1 MWETVSLNGADQQ
14 RLVVLNRVLVGD
26 LTAAEAAGALGR
38 SVRQVR
44 RMLAAYRKE
53 GAAALAHGNR
63 GRTPAH
69 ALDPALGQRVIAL
82 ARTRY
87 AGCND
92 THLSELLAE
101 REGIAVSRHAVRRVR
116 LAAGLDRPRSRRS
129 PAHRRRRE
137 RKPQAG
143 YPMGVMLLQLDAS
156 PHAWLAARG
165 PRLSLVAAID
175 DATGTVP
182 AATFREQEDAAGY
195 LTVLHQVVTTT
206 GVPEA
211 VYHDRHTIFV
221 PPAQERESREEQ
233 LAGAREPTQVGRALR
248 ELGIA
253 AIVAHSPQAKGR
265 VERLF
270 GTLQDR
276 LVVELGL
283 AGATTLEAA
292 NVVLAA
298 YLPRFNARFAV
309 PAAVLASAY
318 RTVEPGSDPWQICC
332 LRYVRTVARDE
343 TVRLGEHRLQLLPP
357 RGCGPL
363 ARRRVEIREHLDGS
377 LSVWHQGQRL
387 ATQAAPLEAP
397 VLRTRSGGGTLV
409 GAGGAPP
416 APARVGGGCAA
427 GRDELDREALAHL
440 LDPPPPAQ
448 RPPRPAATHPW
459 RRSYKGG

>member
-1 MWETVSLNGADQQ
+1 MRETVILNGAEQQ
-14 RLVVLNRVLVGD
+14 RLVVLNRVLTGD
-26 LTAAEAAGALGR
+26 LTAAEAADALGR

-82 ARTRY
+82 ARTTY

-92 THLSELLAE
+92 THLSELLTE
-101 REGIAVSRHAVRRVR
+101 REGIVVSRHAVRRLR
-116 LAAGLDRPRSRRS
+116 QAAGLDRPRSRRL
-129 PAHRRRRE
+129 PAHRKRRE
-137 RKPQAG
+137 RRAQAG
-143 YPMGVMLLQLDAS
+143 MLLQLDAS
-156 PHAWLAARG
+156 PHAWLQARG
-165 PRLSLVAAID
+165 PDLSLVAAID

-182 AATFREQEDAAGY
+182 AATFRDEEDAAGY
-195 LTVLHQVVTTT
+195 LMVLHEVVTTV
-206 GVPEA
+206 GRPEA

-221 PPAQERESREEQ
+221 RPSQERETLEEQ
-233 LAGAREPTQVGRALR
+233 LAGQREPTQVGRALR

-253 AIVAHSPQAKGR
+253 SMTAHSPQAKGR

-283 AGATTLEAA
+283 AGATTLAEA

-309 PAAVLASAY
+309 PAACPAPAY
-318 RTVEPGSDPWQICC
+318 RPVEPGSDPWQICS
-332 LRYVRTVARDE
+332 LRSVRTVARDE

-357 RGCGPL
+357 RGCGTL
-363 ARRRVEIREHLDGS
+363 ARRQVEIREHLDGS
-377 LSVWHQGQRL
+377 LSVWHYGQRI

-397 VLRTRSGGGTLV
+397 VLRVRSGGGTL
-409 GAGGAPP
+409 AP
-416 APARVGGGCAA
+416 AAAARVGGGGGGLA
-427 GRDELDREALAHL
+427 ELARETLAHL
-440 LDPPPPAQ
+440 LDPPPPT
-448 RPPRPAATHPW
+448 PRPARPATPHPW

>member
-1 MWETVSLNGADQQ
+1 MWETVLLNGAEQQ

-26 LTAAEAAGALGR
+26 LTAADAAIALGR

-63 GRTPAH
+63 GRRAPH

-82 ARTRY
+82 ARTTY

-101 REGIAVSRHAVRRVR
+101 REGIAVSRHAVRRLR
-116 LAAGLDRPRSRRS
+116 LAAGLARPRSRRP

-137 RKPQAG
+137 RKAQAG
-143 YPMGVMLLQLDAS
+143 MLLQLDAS
-156 PHAWLAARG
+156 PHAWLQERG
-165 PRLSLVAAID
+165 PRLDLVAAID

-182 AATFREQEDAAGY
+182 AAVFREQEDAAGY
-195 LTVLHQVVTTT
+195 LTVLYDVVTSV
-206 GVPEA
+206 GRPEA

-221 PPAQERESREEQ
+221 RPSQERERLAEQ
-233 LAGAREPTQVGRALR
+233 LAGEREPTQVGRALR

-253 AIVAHSPQAKGR
+253 SIAAHSPQAKGR

-283 AGATTLEAA
+283 AGATTLAEANA
-292 NVVLAA
+292 VLAA

-309 PAAVLASAY
+309 PAADLASAY
-318 RTVEPGSDPWQICC
+318 RPLDAPTDPWQVCC
-332 LRYVRTVARDE
+332 LRYIRTVGRDD

-357 RGCGPL
+357 RGHGPY
-363 ARRRVEIREHLDGS
+363 ARCRVEVREHLDGS
-377 LSVWHQGQRL
+377 LSVWHQGQRV

-397 VLRTRSGGGTLV
+397 RLRARSGGGTLAAARV
-409 GAGGAPP
+409 AGGA
-416 APARVGGGCAA
+416 AA
-427 GRDELDREALAHL
+427 GLDELDEVGRETLSQVLA
-440 LDPPPPAQ
+440 PPPQVPISA
-448 RPPRPAATHPW
+448 RPAATHPW